1 MPIRPDV
8 NTGCVVVAS
17 VKPQSTA
24 TAAVNG
30 SSVDMRNY
38 PGHRVLA
45 VGSVG
50 NWTDGSLLFAVED
63 SADNSSF
70 AALAPVSGAFSAIA
84 ADDTTQTVAV
94 VPVPGRPYLR
104 IVTSEATAIGTA
116 LPFSGH
122 FVLIPPFGAI

>member
-1 MPIRPDV
+1 MRRDV
-8 NTGCVVVAS
+8 NNNVIVVNS
-17 VKPQSTA
+17 IKPQNTA

-30 SSVDMRNY
+30 SSVDMRSY
-38 PGHRVLA
+38 PGYRVLA

-63 SADNSSF
+63 SADNSEF
-70 AALAPVSGAFSAIA
+70 AALAPATGAFSAIA

-94 VPVPGRPYLR
+94 TPVAGRPYLR
-104 IVTSEATAIGTA
+104 IVTSEASAISTA

-122 FVLIPPFGAI
+122 FVLIPPYGNV

>member
-1 MPIRPDV
+1 MTMRPDV
-8 NTGCVVVAS
+8 NNNCIVVNS

-30 SSVDMRNY
+30 SSVDMRSY
-38 PGHRVLA
+38 PGYRVLA

-63 SADNSSF
+63 SADDSSF
-70 AALAPVSGAFSAIA
+70 AALAPVAGAFAAIE
-84 ADDTTQTVAV
+84 ADNTTQTVAV
-94 VPVPGRPYLR
+94 RPVAGRPYLR
-104 IVTSEATAIGTA
+104 IVTSEASAISTA

-122 FVLIPPFGAI
+122 FVLIPPYGNV